1 MNQSKNVIQERQKRL
16 FDYITKHNS
25 IKVSDASRM
34 LQVSE
39 LTVRRDLA
47 ELEKKNLVQRFHGG
61 AALNT
66 STADY
71 DVVVEEKKIL
81 NEHIKNCIGKKAA
94 SLVQDGSTVF
104 LNSGST
110 TLAVMKYLNSRSVR
124 IMTNNAL
131 APSSVWSDNV
141 ELIMTGGECRSRSK
155 SLVGSYAL
163 NVVNS
168 IYGNA
173 CILGVNG
180 ISSTCGTTTSVYQET
195 SINEAM
201 VKRCNGP
208 VIIAADGSKVGK
220 SYNFISIPIQDIDIL
235 ITDPSADP
243 AELEKIAGKGIK
255 VITVDI

>member
-1 MNQSKNVIQERQKRL
+1 
-16 FDYITKHNS
+16 
-25 IKVSDASRM
+25 
-34 LQVSE
+34 
-39 LTVRRDLA
+39 
-47 ELEKKNLVQRFHGG
+47 
-61 AALNT
+61 
-66 STADY
+66 
-71 DVVVEEKKIL
+71 
-81 NEHIKNCIGKKAA
+81 
-94 SLVQDGSTVF
+94 
-104 LNSGST
+104 
-110 TLAVMKYLNSRSVR
+110 
-124 IMTNNAL
+124 
-131 APSSVWSDNV
+131 
-141 ELIMTGGECRSRSK
+141 MTGGECRSRSK

>member
-81 NEHIKNCIGKKAA
+81 NEHIKNCIGKK
-94 SLVQDGSTVF
+94 GCFTC
-104 LNSGST
+104 SGWI
-110 TLAVMKYLNSRSVR
+110 YC
-124 IMTNNAL
+124 I
-131 APSSVWSDNV
+131 P
-141 ELIMTGGECRSRSK
+141 ELRFHNPCCYE
-155 SLVGSYAL
+155 
-163 NVVNS
+163 
-168 IYGNA
+168 
-173 CILGVNG
+173 
-180 ISSTCGTTTSVYQET
+180 IS
-195 SINEAM
+195 
-201 VKRCNGP
+201 
-208 VIIAADGSKVGK
+208 
-220 SYNFISIPIQDIDIL
+220 
-235 ITDPSADP
+235 
-243 AELEKIAGKGIK
+243 
-255 VITVDI
+255 